1 MRPFLDRVYACAL
14 WVAALCLLA
23 IAGLVGLQVGA
34 RIIDSALKLLGL
46 GRFDVVILSLAEIAG
61 YFLAAAT
68 FMALAGT
75 LKAGAHIR
83 MTMLLRA
90 LPEPARRPLEMW
102 ALGFGAAAAAW
113 MTGRL
118 ALLAQDSWRFNEVSV
133 GVLPIPL
140 AIPQAAMALGGVVLV
155 IALVDEL
162 VIVARS
168 GRPTFHAAEDYL
180 TLGKEG

>member
-1 MRPFLDRVYACAL
+1 
-14 WVAALCLLA
+14 
-23 IAGLVGLQVGA
+23 
-34 RIIDSALKLLGL
+34 L
-46 GRFDVVILSLAEIAG
+46 GRFDFVIFSLAEIAG
-61 YFLAAAT
+61 YLLAAAT

-83 MTMLLRA
+83 MTMFLA
-90 LPEPARRPLEMW
+90 VLPEPWRRQLEMW

-140 AIPQAAMALGGVVLV
+140 AIPQAVMVLGGAALA

-162 VIVARS
+162 VVVARS
-168 GRPTFHAAEDYL
+168 GRPTFRATEDSL
-180 TLGKEG
+180 TLGKKD